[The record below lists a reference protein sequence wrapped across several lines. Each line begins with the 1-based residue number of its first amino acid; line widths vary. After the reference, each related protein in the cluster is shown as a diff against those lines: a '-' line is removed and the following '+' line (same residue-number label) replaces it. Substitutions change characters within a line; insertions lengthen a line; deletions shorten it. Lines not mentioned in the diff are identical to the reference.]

1 MVAAEERSI
10 IGSLVAISL
19 LSPPSRQNEE
29 KLIKRCKGKIGTRYF
44 SLIFLMFL
52 HLPPM
57 LLITILLI
65 ASLASASAFQT
76 PRGHLPTPLVL
87 ASPLKLSTVA
97 ENTSAKSTYWKWRGH
112 EVFAESRVPSQ
123 ISTKPAVILLH
134 GFGASTT
141 YWRETMT
148 ALHSE
153 GYEVH
158 ALDLLGQGRSAKPTD
173 GSIEYSINL
182 WANMVDD
189 YAAYNNLGTN
199 GVVLVGNS
207 LGSLAALAAA
217 TSDFAQQ
224 NQNTYLSGND
234 GEGSRVKGICLF
246 NCAVGLNS
254 RNVLKNP
261 SLSPLQK
268 TIFGWI
274 FDVLNTLIFDNE
286 VLLRYALNNIVTKEL
301 LRDALKSLYLHSPDR
316 VDDELVDSFYYPAKN
331 GGEGAVEAI
340 RQIYTN
346 DAGLTPMEIHEKYPM
361 LDNIPL
367 HLIWGDEDAVTP
379 ITGDVGTF
387 YCDRVA
393 NNRGGRGLTTIDV
406 IKSGHM
412 PFDDNPIDAHEKML
426 SWLEKKVR

>member
-1 MVAAEERSI
+1 
-10 IGSLVAISL
+10 
-19 LSPPSRQNEE
+19 
-29 KLIKRCKGKIGTRYF
+29 
-44 SLIFLMFL
+44 MF
-52 HLPPM
+52 M
-57 LLITILLI
+57 LTTILLI
-65 ASLASASAFQT
+65 VMLTSASAFQKPHGHRST
-76 PRGHLPTPLVL
+76 PFVR
-87 ASPLKLSTVA
+87 SPSLKLSSVA
-97 ENTSAKSTYWKWRGH
+97 ENTSATSWKWRGH
-112 EVFAESRVPSQ
+112 EVFAESRIPSQ
-123 ISTKPAVILLH
+123 FSYKPTVILLH

-141 YWRETMT
+141 YWRETMA

-158 ALDLLGQGRSAKPTD
+158 ALDLLGQGRSAKPND
-173 GSIEYSINL
+173 GTIEYSINL

-189 YAAYNNLGTN
+189 YAANNNLGTN
-199 GVVLVGNS
+199 GVVLMGNS
-207 LGSLAALAAA
+207 LGSLVALAAA
-217 TSDFAQQ
+217 TGDFAQQ
-224 NQNTYLSGND
+224 IDQNKYLSGNG
-234 GEGSRVKGICLF
+234 GEDTRVKGICLF
-246 NCAVGLNS
+246 NCAIGLNS

-268 TIFGWI
+268 TVFGWI
-274 FDVLNTLIFDNE
+274 FDALNALIFDNE

-301 LRDALKSLYLHSPDR
+301 LRDALKSLYLHSPHR

-346 DAGLTPMEIHEKYPM
+346 DAGLTPMEIHEKYHM
-361 LDNIPL
+361 LLDNMPL

-406 IKSGHM
+406 VKGGHM
-412 PFDDNPIDAHEKML
+412 PFDDNPIITSQKML
-426 SWLEKKVR
+426 SWLEKKVK